1 MTTTAQLRDLTVIAV
16 TGATDAMQNVF
27 SVRSWP
33 TVTASGLPILYF
45 KPPKEERESLGPNG
59 APQYKVTST
68 IRIVAR
74 LEKFAKANDQASY
87 EVEQALET
95 LKQQIEMAVIN
106 NPAIMSLLQQFPFT
120 HAEMEVNSESGKT
133 FGELCIDIGMEFYQ
147 GPEDFYPIVG
157 TPIEELTLD
166 ADLTNVTDPNGTYP
180 NPPFPASV
188 TPAPRTSGPDG
199 RAEGGLDIQLPQ

>member
-1 MTTTAQLRDLTVIAV
+1 MTQTAELRDLTVAALKASNIA
-16 TGATDAMQNVF
+16 GGNVY

-33 TVTASGLPILYF
+33 TTAMSYPVIYVKTPI
-45 KPPKEERESLGPNG
+45 EDRESLGPNG

-68 IRIVAR
+68 IRIIAR
-74 LEKFAKANDQASY
+74 VQVPPQANDAGTAVA
-87 EVEQALET
+87 EAALES
-95 LKQQIEMAVIN
+95 LKAQIEVAVIN
-106 NPAIMSLLQQFPFT
+106 NPSIMVLLQQFPFT
-120 HAEMEVNSESGKT
+120 RSEMGINSEGSQA
-133 FGELCIDIGMEFYQ
+133 FGELALDIGMEFYQ

-166 ADLTNVTDPNGTYP
+166 ADLTNVTDPSGTYP